1 MTVALEA
8 WDLTKLCFAI
18 DELKCCYCLKQV
30 VFRSANS
37 LPAAAITGCPVE
49 LKILA

>member
-30 VFRSANS
+30 VFGTANC
-37 LPAAAITGCPVE
+37 PADAAITGCPVE
-49 LKILA
+49 LKTLA